1 MTRALSHLDQTSR
14 AYLRDL
20 TPARV
25 SLATAGN
32 AIATDEVLT
41 FQLAHAQARDAVH
54 AELHLPSFAQR
65 LICELPV
72 SERGAVQV
80 LQLHSNAPDRAA
92 YLRHPD
98 LGRTLHPESISLL
111 RRNSCDLAITI
122 ADGLSALAVERNAI
136 PVLAY
141 LLPQLL
147 ADGWSLAPLTLVQQ
161 GRVAI
166 GDAIGCCLAAQ
177 CSLILI
183 GERPGLSSPDSLGA
197 YLTWSPHT
205 DRTDADRNC
214 LSNIRSSGLPRRRPP
229 IACFAIFNS
238 HARRREPARLSRKT
252 PRISILIHDRQPN
265 SSVRSAL
272 VTGL

>member
-1 MTRALSHLDQTSR
+1 MTKGLSRFTQTPR

-25 SLATAGN
+25 SLASTGN
-32 AIATDEVLT
+32 AIATDEVLS

-54 AELHLPSFAQR
+54 AEFHLPSFAQR
-65 LICELPV
+65 LITELPAL
-72 SERGAVQV
+72 ERGSIQV

-92 YLRHPD
+92 YLRHPN
-98 LGRTLHPESISLL
+98 LGRALQPDSVGLLHPG
-111 RRNSCDLAITI
+111 SCDLAITI
-122 ADGLSALAVERNAI
+122 ADGLSALAVEHNAI
-136 PVLAY
+136 PVLAH

-147 ADGWSLAPLTLVQQ
+147 DDGWCLAPLTLVQQ

-166 GDAIGCCLAAQ
+166 GDAVGSRLAAQ

-183 GERPGLSSPDSLGA
+183 GERPGLSSPDSMGA

-214 LSNIRSSGLPRRRPP
+214 LSNIRSGGLSPETAADRLFRYLQL
-229 IACFAIFNS
+229 
-238 HARRREPARLSRKT
+238 ARTTKRTGTSLKE
-252 PRISILIHDRQPN
+252 D
-265 SSVRSAL
+265 SSQLNLDSRSAIH
-272 VTGL
+272 